1 MPTYTFKNTETDEI
15 FEKFMSMS
23 ALDIYMEENP
33 HIIRH
38 HEGVGP
44 AFAYN
49 TKSLDQR
56 TDNGWK
62 EVLSKISE
70 KHPAS
75 PLADRYGPRKT
86 NAQVKTQEIRQK
98 HKKRKEKQQ

>member
-1 MPTYTFKNTETDEI
+1 MPTYTFKDTKSGEV

-23 ALDIYMEENP
+23 ALDTYMEENP

-38 HEGVGP
+38 HEGAGP

-49 TKSLDQR
+49 LKSLDQR
-56 TDNGWK
+56 TSNGWK

-75 PLADRYGPRKT
+75 PLAEKYGPRKSI
-86 NAQVKTQEIRQK
+86 AEVKTQEIRQK
-98 HKKRKEKQQ
+98 HKKKREKQQ